1 MWGEFRKRFHQR
13 LCTKFAIQI
22 DMYDL
27 FLKIEG
33 IEINKLNN
41 WKMKF
46 CRFWNIFSPFR
57 QEKRK
62 NSEGKTVPSLAESSS
77 PPLLSTWPTTTTAR
91 RVSSIL
97 RLQFQLLRNRNRPNN
112 SKTMYDL
119 RITTIDTDPVDL
131 VKLRLLSTQTQ
142 DPAVAILITDTVILV
157 FLRNL
162 EKKRFYQM
170 IILSILLLDIN
181 FVKAWTNMA
190 F

>member
-13 LCTKFAIQI
+13 LCKFTIQI
-22 DMYDL
+22 DMFDL

-62 NSEGKTVPSLAESSS
+62 NSEDKTALSLAESSS

-97 RLQFQLLRNRNRPNN
+97 RLQFQPHRNRNRLNN

-119 RITTIDTDPVDL
+119 RITTIDTVPVDL
-131 VKLRLLSTQTQ
+131 VKLRHLLTRTQ
-142 DPAVAILITDTVILV
+142 DPAVAILITDTVILI

-162 EKKRFYQM
+162 EKKSFYQ
-170 IILSILLLDIN
+170 IDV
-181 FVKAWTNMA
+181 FTW
-190 F
+190 